1 MIPGVASGR
10 ALQDQFLNLLVT
22 QLRYQDPIEP
32 VKQENFIGQLA
43 QFSVVEG
50 VEKLNTRFSDLLY
63 AQQITG
69 GFGLVDRDVSY
80 QLPGETELRRGHV
93 DTVFVQDGVINLGI
107 GKTTIPIS
115 QVVGVFAS

>member
-1 MIPGVASGR
+1 MIPGVVSGR
-10 ALQDQFLNLLVT
+10 ALQDQFLTLLVT

-69 GFGLVDRDVSY
+69 GFGLVDREVSY
-80 QLPGETELRRGHV
+80 QMPGETELRRGHV